1 MNIPLK
7 SARPEK
13 LRRAPLGWKRWAR
26 LALPSMLAAVGCS
39 PTPPEHATPAAL
51 THEAQTSGTD
61 ARLIAVSPVNEQV
74 VWVSGARGTWLRTT
88 DGGATWHGGQ
98 VPGADSLQFRDVQ
111 GVDANT
117 AYLLSIGPGEQ
128 SRIYKTTDAGATW
141 TLQLRNELP
150 AGFFDCFS
158 FWDAERGIGI
168 GDAIGTDLFVIIT
181 EDGGAHWERIPYG
194 NLPEALAGEGSFA
207 ASGTCVVTRPGG
219 LAWMVSNNK
228 EHARILRTADFGRH
242 WTVDALPV
250 TTRDGVGA
258 QSVAFRDDLHGIVLS
273 GGYASQPT
281 DTGSAFTEDG
291 GNSWTVRARPPRARG
306 VWGGV
311 YVPGA
316 RTPVVVAV
324 GPAGSVYSRD
334 DGRSWIAIDTLN
346 YWSVG
351 FASPRAGWA
360 VGEGGRIV
368 RLGGF

>member
-1 MNIPLK
+1 MVVT
-7 SARPEK
+7 R
-13 LRRAPLGWKRWAR
+13 
-26 LALPSMLAAVGCS
+26 
-39 PTPPEHATPAAL
+39 
-51 THEAQTSGTD
+51 EAQASGTD

-88 DGGATWHGGQ
+88 DGGATWLGGR
-98 VPGADSLQFRDVQ
+98 VAGADTLQFRDVH
-111 GVDANT
+111 GVDAST

-141 TLQLRNELP
+141 ALQYAERVSRRLLRLLQLLGR
-150 AGFFDCFS
+150 ASTGS
-158 FWDAERGIGI
+158 GSATRSG
-168 GDAIGTDLFVIIT
+168 AISSSSPPRTAARTGSAVRTT
-181 EDGGAHWERIPYG
+181 E
-194 NLPEALAGEGSFA
+194 LPEALPGEGSFA
-207 ASGTCVVTRPGG
+207 ASGTCVVTRAEG
-219 LAWMVSNNK
+219 LAWIVTNNK
-228 EHARILRTADFGRH
+228 DHARILRTADYGRH
-242 WTVDALPV
+242 WAADALPV

-258 QSVAFRDDLHGIVLS
+258 QSVSFRDDLHGIVLS

-291 GNSWTVRARPPRARG
+291 GNTWTVQRPAATRERRLGRRVRPRR
-306 VWGGV
+306 
-311 YVPGA
+311 A
-316 RTPVVVAV
+316 RTPVIVAV

-368 RLGGF
+368 KLGGF